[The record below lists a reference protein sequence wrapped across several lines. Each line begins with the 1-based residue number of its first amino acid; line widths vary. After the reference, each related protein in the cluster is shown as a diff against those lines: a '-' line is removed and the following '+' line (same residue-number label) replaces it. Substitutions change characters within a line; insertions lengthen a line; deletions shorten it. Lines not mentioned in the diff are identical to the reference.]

1 MPSSFLYK
9 SLRTSKSEQ
18 ATLPQLTKARAI
30 RHMSPLSPWTRTLT
44 PRQYLSGRQRGG
56 CQTCRA
62 GHGGGTAGAGGPAW
76 AEQSK
81 DGHQHGRSWP
91 GGARGT
97 GPEGGGAA
105 LQGPSAVLLHSGQP
119 AWHVCQTPG
128 NPSETGAS
136 AGQHDQGQVRGV
148 LEGWG
153 GDSWRARDGDQSKA
167 RGGQARVTERESRS
181 GGGQLNGPS

>member
-1 MPSSFLYK
+1 MAEVRQGLGV
-9 SLRTSKSEQ
+9 LRGQSK
-18 ATLPQLTKARAI
+18 AKTAI
-30 RHMSPLSPWTRTLT
+30 ST
-44 PRQYLSGRQRGG
+44 G
-56 CQTCRA
+56 
-62 GHGGGTAGAGGPAW
+62 GAG
-76 AEQSK
+76 
-81 DGHQHGRSWP
+81 P

-128 NPSETGAS
+128 KASETGAS

-148 LEGWG
+148 LEGRG

-167 RGGQARVTERESRS
+167 RGGRP
-181 GGGQLNGPS
+181 G